1 MQKNLKRKMR
11 YDLQYES
18 EYLERLLSYRSR
30 SLYSLRFSNFMPKKD
45 RALSLISSVR
55 AQNFSN
61 IVALFFKHDFF
72 HTHE

>member
-61 IVALFFKHDFF
+61 IVSLFFKHDFF